1 LIDVEPTAAAG
12 MPSVDLARPSDRDDW
27 DGFVAVQPAGDPLQ
41 AWGWGE
47 VTAVG
52 GERPVRL
59 IARGRG
65 GRVHGLVQLLV
76 RQTSFGRRVIYAP
89 HGPLVDSATLEGD
102 AVLGALLT
110 GIWAVGA
117 AERAIVVKVDPR
129 ATNGRA
135 AQAWRSALES
145 HGLIRARADLQART
159 TRVLDLRQGSEPVFA
174 SLEKDT
180 RNLVR
185 RASREGVTTRVLAE
199 PDRPA
204 LVTFRT
210 ILLETVSRM
219 GVRVRSAEAF
229 ERLAAEFGPS
239 GSMRLVLADL
249 SGMPIAGCLALLS
262 GTRAFYLYAAARR
275 DPVLRHANGAYASLW
290 ALCEEL
296 AGAGV
301 ETLDLWG
308 VVEPDDKTADP
319 SWAGFSLFKRGF
331 GGEFLEHPGTFDL
344 VLSKPWYRLRD
355 LRERIRR

>member
-1 LIDVEPTAAAG
+1 
-12 MPSVDLARPSDRDDW
+12 M
-27 DGFVAVQPAGDPLQ
+27 
-41 AWGWGE
+41 
-47 VTAVG
+47 
-52 GERPVRL
+52 
-59 IARGRG
+59 
-65 GRVHGLVQLLV
+65 
-76 RQTSFGRRVIYAP
+76 
-89 HGPLVDSATLEGD
+89 
-102 AVLGALLT
+102 LGALLT

-129 ATNGRA
+129 ATNDRA

-159 TRVLDLRQGSEPVFA
+159 TRVLDLRQGSEPLFA

-199 PDRPA
+199 PDLPA

-249 SGMPIAGCLALLS
+249 AGMPIAGCLALLS